1 MVTIVYILGYMKKF
15 SLDSDYYIY
24 SLDSDKVYMLEYLF
38 VFSLDSG
45 ISINVKIYVS
55 VFSEY

>member
-15 SLDSDYYIY
+15 PLDSDYYIY

-45 ISINVKIYVS
+45 FSINVKIYVS